1 MLYPGNAPF
10 LGRPPSIMHYGA
22 DYTFGDKKAYFNKM
36 SHQQLRLETCPNFL
50 FDEPWDGTV
59 LAHSAQLSKQDALST
74 EHLATLNAAFCRF
87 YARIGCSPL
96 PERCGG
102 SAASAFVVQ
111 RVHWLP
117 PLLHWAASPSGD
129 WRRGGSFGLAWHG
142 WVAWSVCL
150 LLASPRSD
158 RRRTSTP
165 SSPRSRTVVSGHVDG
180 PSPPLPTHPR
190 SRCPVP
196 PLRAAFLGLSGPSS
210 GMPHLVKSST
220 QVTRRRCAQAGRGW
234 ASAAKTRYSCIAA
247 RTQGGLI
254 SPGPSRTR
262 PRPEAAL
269 GSAVTAELVLLPGR
283 APAP

>member
-165 SSPRSRTVVSGHVDG
+165 SSPRSRTVVSGHVEG
-180 PSPPLPTHPR
+180 PSPSSLTRPR
-190 SRCPVP
+190 SRCPEAAAAGCLSWPVRAKQWHAASCKEFNTGDEMEMCASWAKMGECSKN
-196 PLRAAFLGLSGPSS
+196 PLFMHR
-210 GMPHLVKSST
+210 
-220 QVTRRRCAQAGRGW
+220 
-234 ASAAKTRYSCIAA
+234 SAYTEWFDF
-247 RTQGGLI
+247 
-254 SPGPSRTR
+254 PGPQPYT
-262 PRPEAAL
+262 P
-269 GSAVTAELVLLPGR
+269 
-283 APAP
+283 

>member
-111 RVHWLP
+111 RVHWCHRCCTGP
-117 PLLHWAASPSGD
+117 PLWAGIGVGEGLSV
-129 WRRGGSFGLAWHG
+129 RRGTAGWHDRFASF
-142 WVAWSVCL
+142 
-150 LLASPRSD
+150 
-158 RRRTSTP
+158 
-165 SSPRSRTVVSGHVDG
+165 
-180 PSPPLPTHPR
+180 
-190 SRCPVP
+190 
-196 PLRAAFLGLSGPSS
+196 
-210 GMPHLVKSST
+210 
-220 QVTRRRCAQAGRGW
+220 
-234 ASAAKTRYSCIAA
+234 
-247 RTQGGLI
+247 
-254 SPGPSRTR
+254 
-262 PRPEAAL
+262 
-269 GSAVTAELVLLPGR
+269 
-283 APAP
+283 